1 VDINVRV
8 TPPTLTEN
16 FEDIKGEDQNLSS
29 KSKDR
34 QSNGQKKKNKRT
46 SGTKY
51 IRLRNP
57 VPYLE
62 GEEEEEEEDTQ

>member
-1 VDINVRV
+1 
-8 TPPTLTEN
+8 LTEN
-16 FEDIKGEDQNLSS
+16 FEDIKGDDQNLSS

-34 QSNGQKKKNKRT
+34 QSNGQKKKIKRT

-62 GEEEEEEEDTQ
+62 GEEEEEEEEEDTQ